1 MTMQDLFGRE
11 KEAIAQARAA
21 LDSRCPHDL
30 SDALGNLIDEFER
43 VVRDMRRLINHSDR
57 SERELNR
64 ANRRLRELTDALDWK
79 SRHDGLTGLL
89 NRAALIERAQKQFGD
104 HALGLILVDVDH
116 FKKINDTYGHPVGD
130 IVLRS
135 VAECLAAV
143 TGSEHCGR
151 MGGEEFALLCPMP
164 THEQA
169 PAQEDEGFRLAEQ
182 ARRCIETLKFEV
194 ARNLRVTASFGVAY
208 ADAGVLFDRL
218 YLVADDMLYQAK
230 TNGRNRVELSQDP
243 VRA

>member
-1 MTMQDLFGRE
+1 MSRDLFGRE
-11 KEAIAQARAA
+11 KEAIARARGA
-21 LDSRCPHDL
+21 LDSRCPDEL
-30 SDALGNLIDEFER
+30 ADALGHLIDEFER
-43 VVRDMRRLINHSDR
+43 VVRDTRRLINHSDR

-89 NRAALIERAQKQFGD
+89 NRAALIDHAQELMKE
-104 HALGLILVDVDH
+104 HALGLVLVDVDH

-135 VAECLAAV
+135 VAECLASVA
-143 TGSEHCGR
+143 GPDRCGR
-151 MGGEEFALLCPMP
+151 MGGEEFALLCPLP
-164 THEQA
+164 EHERTPEGHDQ
-169 PAQEDEGFRLAEQ
+169 GFRLATQGRECVQ
-182 ARRCIETLKFEV
+182 ALDFEV
-194 ARNLRVTASFGVAY
+194 ASNLNVTASFGVAY

-230 TNGRNRVELSQDP
+230 TNGRNRVEFSPDP
-243 VRA
+243 VRS